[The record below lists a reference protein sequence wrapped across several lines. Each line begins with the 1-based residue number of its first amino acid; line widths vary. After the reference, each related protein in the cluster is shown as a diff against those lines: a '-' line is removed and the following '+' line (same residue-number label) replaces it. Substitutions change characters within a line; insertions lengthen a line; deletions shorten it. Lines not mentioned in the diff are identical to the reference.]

1 MPDILA
7 EIFERKA
14 SRRRDEERRVPFE
27 EQVRRAEARVGERR
41 DFLAALERAPGI
53 AVIAEIKRAS
63 PSAGLIVQAFDPV
76 AAARRYGEAS
86 VDAIS
91 VLTEEEYF
99 LGDIAYL
106 DMVRAVSTAPILRKD
121 FIATPYEIAASAAA
135 GADAVL
141 LIVAA
146 LDDDTLR
153 ACMHEARRYE
163 LATLVEVHDGTELER
178 ALALGARI
186 VGVNNRNLRSLE
198 VDLAVGEAL
207 LPRLPRHVFPIG
219 ESGMRDERD
228 VARLAS
234 AGARGVL
241 IGEALM
247 RDGEPEKKIAA
258 IRRHALAHS

>member
-1 MPDILA
+1 MSDILA
-7 EIFERKA
+7 NIFERKA
-14 SRRRDEERRVPFE
+14 RRRQDDERRTPYDE
-27 EQVRRAEARVGERR
+27 IARRAASRVGERR
-41 DFLAALERAPGI
+41 NFLAALERAPGI

-63 PSAGLIVQAFDPV
+63 PSAGIIADAFDPV
-76 AAARRYGEAS
+76 AVARRYGEAS

-91 VLTEEEYF
+91 VLTEEEHF
-99 LGDIAYL
+99 LGDLAYL
-106 DMVRAVSTAPILRKD
+106 DLVRAVSTAPLLRKD
-121 FIATPYEIAASAAA
+121 FIATPYEVAASAAA

-146 LDDDTLR
+146 LDDDAIR
-153 ACMHEARRYE
+153 ACMREAARYE
-163 LATLVEVHDGTELER
+163 LAALVEIHDERELER

-186 VGVNNRNLRSLE
+186 VGVNNRNLRTLA

-207 LPRLPRHVFPIG
+207 LPRIPRGVFPIG

-228 VARLAS
+228 VARLAR

-247 RDGEPEKKIAA
+247 RDAAPEKKIAA
-258 IRRHALAHS
+258 LRRHTLARP